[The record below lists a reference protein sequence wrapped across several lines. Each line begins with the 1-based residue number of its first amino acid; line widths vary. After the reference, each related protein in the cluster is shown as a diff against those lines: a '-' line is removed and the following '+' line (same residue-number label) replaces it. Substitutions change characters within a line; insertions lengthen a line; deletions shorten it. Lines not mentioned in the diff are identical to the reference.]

1 MTTPS
6 NIQFGFILTRVLCL
20 DETTL
25 PSVSQGTCAVSDR
38 GSDCTRQAG
47 VTDLQQYDETLANE
61 GAS

>member
-1 MTTPS
+1 MSFEKFTLNMTMPL

-38 GSDCTRQAG
+38 GSDCTHQAG
-47 VTDLQQYDETLANE
+47 VTGFTAV
-61 GAS
+61 